1 MQPGLNVIVVGAY
14 GGIGRAVCRLLHLA
28 GARLAVFGRD
38 QHTVASLAESLDAL
52 PLVGDA
58 SSFADMDTAMERAT
72 AELGPLAGAV
82 NCAGSLLLKPA
93 HLTTESEYA
102 ATVSANLTTAF
113 ALCHAAGKT
122 MTEGGSVVLVS
133 TAAARAGIANHEAI
147 AAAKGGVQGLMLSAA
162 ATYATRGLRF
172 NCVAPG
178 LTRTP
183 LAAKILANEASEK
196 ASLAMHA
203 LGRLGEPDD
212 VARAICWLLDPANDW
227 VTGQVLGVDGGLAN
241 VRVRPKGSP
250 G

>member
-1 MQPGLNVIVVGAY
+1 MQSNWNVIVVGAY
-14 GGIGRAVCRLLHLA
+14 GGIGRAVCERLHSA
-28 GARLAVFGRD
+28 GAHVAVFGRD
-38 QHTVASLAESLDAL
+38 QEQLASLARATGAL
-52 PLVGDA
+52 PVVGDA
-58 SSFADMDTAMERAT
+58 SRFAEMDAAFERAT
-72 AELGPLAGAV
+72 AELGPLTGAV

-93 HLTTESEYA
+93 HLTTEAEYA
-102 ATVSANLTTAF
+102 STVLANLTTAF

-122 MTEGGSVVLVS
+122 MTDGGSVVLVS
-133 TAAARAGIANHEAI
+133 TAAARTGIANHEAI

-162 ATYATRGLRF
+162 ATYASRGLRF

-203 LGRLGEPDD
+203 LGRLGAPDD
-212 VARAICWLLDPANDW
+212 VARAIFWLLDPANDW

-241 VRVRPKGSP
+241 VRVRAKV
-250 G
+250 